1 MKTFSSFHSSN
12 SSLWTA
18 FDTLRY
24 SERSGGALLLGAKS
38 SSTSTRAPSTRRCR
52 RSQSRS
58 SRPSRRPPPC
68 PSDPNKLLIRAC
80 DSRSCALLSCSS
92 RTMRS
97 REKPARSALCESRVS
112 TSSGHSK
119 SSAAR
124 AASSAPKSTSA
135 TSYASLTTPAI
146 SSRENSSST
155 KNSATNATTLSI
167 FCTSSPVPP
176 PSLLVQTAASGG
188 CRCQSLATAALTF
201 LRMAPESTGFLPVEM
216 VCTPASKSCLVCTP
230 LTR

>member
-1 MKTFSSFHSSN
+1 MKTFSSLHSSS

-18 FDTLRY
+18 FDTRRY
-24 SERSGGALLLGAKS
+24 SERRGGGLLLGAKS

-58 SRPSRRPPPC
+58 GPSSPSPLL
-68 PSDPNKLLIRAC
+68 SDPNKLLIRAC

-97 REKPARSALCESRVS
+97 REKPARAALCESRVS

-201 LRMAPESTGFLPVEM
+201 LRTAPESTGFLPVEM